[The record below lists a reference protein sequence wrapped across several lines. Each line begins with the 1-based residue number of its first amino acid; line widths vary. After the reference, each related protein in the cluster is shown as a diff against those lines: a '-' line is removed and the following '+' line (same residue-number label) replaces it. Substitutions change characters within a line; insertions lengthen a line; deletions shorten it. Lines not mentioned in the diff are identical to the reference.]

1 MSPSAIVIHFHI
13 LKDLPSRFIPGP
25 ELMPVDQLDLERVE
39 KTLRN
44 GIIPAITL
52 PAHAP
57 DELVLSQDR
66 LEVIAG
72 ILTTPIRMADKA
84 LRRVAPKDRLPHG
97 LYRQCV
103 GNGFIH
109 RQTNDAA

>member
-13 LKDLPSRFIPGP
+13 LKDLSSRFISGS
-25 ELMPVDQLDLERVE
+25 ELMPVDQLDLQSV
-39 KTLRN
+39 KKALCN

-57 DELVLSQDR
+57 DELVLRQDR
-66 LEVIAG
+66 LEIIAG
-72 ILTTPIRMADKA
+72 ILAPAVRMADKT
-84 LRRVAPKDRLPHG
+84 LRRVAPQDRLLHG
-97 LYRQCV
+97 LSGQCV

-109 RQTNDAA
+109 RQTHDAA